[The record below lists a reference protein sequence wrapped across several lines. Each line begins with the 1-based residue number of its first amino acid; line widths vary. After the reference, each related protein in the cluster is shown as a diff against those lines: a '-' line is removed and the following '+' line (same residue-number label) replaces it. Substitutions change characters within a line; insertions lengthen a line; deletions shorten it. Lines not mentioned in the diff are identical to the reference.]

1 MFSNFFKPI
10 SGKYSPFL
18 VLETFIF
25 EIEIEN
31 GAGTQVW
38 KNVGPMLFFL
48 ILVLGKKGLIQS
60 RSSLAPISAESRLTG

>member
-38 KNVGPMLFFL
+38 KNVGPMLFF
-48 ILVLGKKGLIQS
+48 S
-60 RSSLAPISAESRLTG
+60 NISVGEEGADTK